1 MSKYCIVSF
10 FTANYNLFSPVKVHA
25 DPLGDCPAPASNS
38 ILADS
43 PVDWMDSLM
52 DSLLDSVME
61 RSSSSDEADQMDSL
75 MDSVMERSSREQ
87 MPCLT
92 SNWSSDEAEESV
104 VRKTTKRKKKKLVRK
119 APEVT
124 DSEEEEEGK
133 GVEGP
138 KQASCHF
145 SSKTPALPSSLTKE
159 EIPTL
164 TKDKIQY
171 SRQRQEPPNL
181 TDSSADEDEV
191 SQGGSAVSSNLTKE
205 EIPTLTKDKIQYSR
219 QRQEPPNLTDSS
231 ADEDEV
237 SQGGS
242 AVSSNLTKEEI
253 PTLTKD
259 KMQDSRQR
267 QEPPNLTDSSAD
279 EEEVSQ
285 GDPQFCGS
293 MRGGAG
299 LSLEEIL
306 AMVDLMGPAILGHQ
320 PPLKL
325 DELTPGAGN
334 CFSEAIVQQCRR
346 PPINLYLQSKGIT
359 ISDMLDLKAKVAE
372 FVDTHRTAKKLQDLR
387 VNFEASQ
394 LNMRYE
400 GLPARTW
407 KEYWRDMKRSGPW
420 ADDVFVQCTAWYLN
434 VRLSIIYVGSNTQ
447 GRTITT
453 IDGDF
458 FPSAPGEER
467 PVMHLG
473 YIVNNH
479 YQSLIPQVEDTT
491 VPEWLA
497 PPAIDH
503 ALQRTLR
510 HLEEELKS
518 KQGSQVSF

>member
-1 MSKYCIVSF
+1 
-10 FTANYNLFSPVKVHA
+10 
-25 DPLGDCPAPASNS
+25 
-38 ILADS
+38 
-43 PVDWMDSLM
+43 MDSI
-52 DSLLDSVME
+52 LDSVME
-61 RSSSSDEADQMDSL
+61 RSSNSDEADQMGSL
-75 MDSVMERSSREQ
+75 MDPLMERRSREK
-87 MPCLT
+87 MSCLT
-92 SNWSSDEAEESV
+92 SNCSSDEAEETV
-104 VRKTTKRKKKKLVRK
+104 VRKTMKRRKKKLARK
-119 APEVT
+119 APELT
-124 DSEEEEEGK
+124 DSEEEESKEAWGSK
-133 GVEGP
+133 RKP
-138 KQASCHF
+138 APCNISC
-145 SSKTPALPSSLTKE
+145 KTPALPTSLTKEEFPNLTQEKVQYLTKE
-159 EIPTL
+159 EIPNL
-164 TKDKIQY
+164 TQDKIQD
-171 SRQRQEPPNL
+171 SRR
-181 TDSSADEDEV
+181 
-191 SQGGSAVSSNLTKE
+191 
-205 EIPTLTKDKIQYSR
+205 R
-219 QRQEPPNLTDSS
+219 REPPNLTDSS

-372 FVDTHRTAKKLQDLR
+372 FVDTYRTAKKLQDLR

-479 YQSLIPQVEDTT
+479 YQSLIPQVEDNT

-518 KQGSQVSF
+518 KQGSQVSFQTTVFIKVAEALNIF

>member
-87 MPCLT
+87 MPGLT
-92 SNWSSDEAEESV
+92 SNWSSDEAEESAV
-104 VRKTTKRKKKKLVRK
+104 KKTTKRKKKKLVRK
-119 APEVT
+119 APELT

-145 SSKTPALPSSLTKE
+145 SRKTPALPSSLTKE

-181 TDSSADEDEV
+181 TDSSADE
-191 SQGGSAVSSNLTKE
+191 E
-205 EIPTLTKDKIQYSR
+205 E
-219 QRQEPPNLTDSS
+219 
-231 ADEDEV
+231 A
-237 SQGGS
+237 
-242 AVSSNLTKEEI
+242 
-253 PTLTKD
+253 
-259 KMQDSRQR
+259 
-267 QEPPNLTDSSAD
+267 
-279 EEEVSQ
+279 SQ

-479 YQSLIPQVEDTT
+479 YQSLIPQVEDNT
-491 VPEWLA
+491 VPQWLA
-497 PPAIDH
+497 PAAIDNT
-503 ALQRTLR
+503 LQRTLQ

-518 KQGSQVSF
+518 EQGSQVSFQTTVFIKVAEVLNIF

>member
-1 MSKYCIVSF
+1 M
-10 FTANYNLFSPVKVHA
+10 
-25 DPLGDCPAPASNS
+25 
-38 ILADS
+38 
-43 PVDWMDSLM
+43 
-52 DSLLDSVME
+52 
-61 RSSSSDEADQMDSL
+61 
-75 MDSVMERSSREQ
+75 
-87 MPCLT
+87 
-92 SNWSSDEAEESV
+92 
-104 VRKTTKRKKKKLVRK
+104 
-119 APEVT
+119 
-124 DSEEEEEGK
+124 K
-133 GVEGP
+133 G
-138 KQASCHF
+138 F
-145 SSKTPALPSSLTKE
+145 
-159 EIPTL
+159 
-164 TKDKIQY
+164 
-171 SRQRQEPPNL
+171 
-181 TDSSADEDEV
+181 
-191 SQGGSAVSSNLTKE
+191 
-205 EIPTLTKDKIQYSR
+205 
-219 QRQEPPNLTDSS
+219 
-231 ADEDEV
+231 
-237 SQGGS
+237 
-242 AVSSNLTKEEI
+242 
-253 PTLTKD
+253 
-259 KMQDSRQR
+259 
-267 QEPPNLTDSSAD
+267 PPNLTDSSAD
-279 EEEVSQ
+279 EEAASQ

-306 AMVDLMGPAILGHQ
+306 AMVDLIGPAILGHQ

-407 KEYWRDMKRSGPW
+407 REYWRDMKRSGPW